1 MIEILALLTLLTIKH
16 FVADF
21 MLQTDTMVREK
32 GHYGQKGG
40 ITHSGI
46 HGLGTLTV
54 FAAFGFG
61 IVAIICAVIDF
72 VVHYHIDWA
81 KMNIS
86 KNLTVTDKRYWF
98 YLGLDQLLHQLT
110 YIALVFLVIVV

>member
-1 MIEILALLTLLTIKH
+1 MIEILAIITLLLIKH

-32 GHYGQKGG
+32 GHYGKWGG
-40 ITHSGI
+40 VLHSGI
-46 HGLGTLTV
+46 HGVGTFIV

-61 IVAIICAVIDF
+61 LVSVICAVIDSA
-72 VVHYHIDWA
+72 VHYHIDWA
-81 KMNIS
+81 KMNLS
-86 KNLTVTDKRYWF
+86 RDLTVADKQYWF

-110 YIALVFLVIVV
+110 YVALIVFVML